1 MVLVQLRWCALG
13 HPRSRRWRF
22 DVREGVGTAGNSLV
36 ARLAVPDTGG
46 VTLDRVLA
54 AEGAGVAGVLRDFD
68 LLHLLTERGT
78 ITEGFTL
85 VAVRSLEGVSSM
97 FEGSSVP
104 GTVFTG
110 DSDLC
115 KMLLACVRGMRT
127 RRAGGSRGSAGLS
140 QKGRVWSLGVERT
153 FGSLRH
159 CVEADLFAMTESR
172 WVLSQM
178 ARRESSIWSGAEIQ
192 AEVF

>member
-1 MVLVQLRWCALG
+1 MATCA
-13 HPRSRRWRF
+13 RSAGRAKGEL
-22 DVREGVGTAGNSLV
+22 DVRENVGATGDSLL

-46 VTLDRVLA
+46 VTLDGVLA

-85 VAVRSLEGVSSM
+85 VVVQGPESVSSV
-97 FEGSSVP
+97 FEGASVP

-115 KMLLACVRGMRT
+115 KMLLAFRPKMRAGW
-127 RRAGGSRGSAGLS
+127 AGGSRGRGGLS
-140 QKGRVWSLGVERT
+140 RKWRV
-153 FGSLRH
+153 
-159 CVEADLFAMTESR
+159 
-172 WVLSQM
+172 
-178 ARRESSIWSGAEIQ
+178 
-192 AEVF
+192 